1 MALPTMTGV
10 GRLTND
16 PELRFTPSSKA
27 VASIPLAFNSR
38 RLNQQTQQWEDGD
51 VLYVRGT
58 AWERLAENAAETL
71 EKGMEVIV
79 TGELRT
85 ESWEKDGQKH
95 ERVALLIRSIAPN
108 LAFAT
113 AQVTKVTSGQNGAQ
127 RPAQGQQGRAQQSR
141 PNQPP
146 ADDPWTVG
154 AAQGYTSKPQG
165 QQGRQGY
172 SDEPPF

>member
-1 MALPTMTGV
+1 MALPTLTGV
-10 GRLTND
+10 GRLTAD

-58 AWERLAENAAETL
+58 VWERLAENAAETL
-71 EKGMEVIV
+71 EKGMEVVV

-85 ESWEKDGQKH
+85 ESWEKDGVKH
-95 ERVALLIRSIAPN
+95 ERTALLIRSIAPS

-113 AQVTKVTSGQNGAQ
+113 AKVTKATPGASGPQ
-127 RPAQGQQGRAQQSR
+127 QGGQARGQSQQGRPPTSR
-141 PNQPP
+141 PAQPP
-146 ADDPWTVG
+146 ADDPWAVD
-154 AAQGYTSKPQG
+154 AAK
-165 QQGRQGY
+165 GY
-172 SDEPPF
+172 SEPPF